1 MFAES
6 IGYFTLLYLN
16 VAVMKAPLLGDLCII
31 VNDI

>member
-6 IGYFTLLYLN
+6 IGYFTLYLN
-16 VAVMKAPLLGDLCII
+16 VAVMKAPLLSDLCII

>member
-16 VAVMKAPLLGDLCII
+16 VAVMKAPLLSDFALL
-31 VNDI
+31 